1 MIRKVSGRA
10 PRPARGR
17 ARYPSRRARE
27 RRRRVTEVLE
37 AARRLFVRHGFAGTT
52 IADIAAS
59 SEFSIG
65 TLYELFPSKE
75 AILRRLLEERID
87 RLLARLREAAEA
99 DAGADARA
107 RITSIV
113 RTHLGFFRED
123 PELLRLSLS
132 AWSGS
137 DFTVRR
143 DLGERIDRRHRE
155 YLRLLVPVFEHGIRA
170 GVLVRRPAMRM
181 AVALTGLIN
190 ALIRRWVREP
200 DLDLVA
206 EGEATL
212 EMFFEGISR
221 R

>member
-1 MIRKVSGRA
+1 MIRKSPGRA
-10 PRPARGR
+10 PRPAR
-17 ARYPSRRARE
+17 AHAPYPGRRARE

-75 AILRRLLEERID
+75 AILRRLLEDRID
-87 RLLARLREAAEA
+87 RLLARLRDAAEA
-99 DAGADARA
+99 DAGDARA
-107 RITSIV
+107 RIARVV

-212 EMFFEGISR
+212 EMFFEGIGR